1 MGPAPGPLR
10 PAWRAADRA
19 PHVPSPRSREEGPP
33 SQARG
38 AHAPHTPPA
47 QGMRR
52 ARKPPRSPGRVA
64 PPPQGA
70 QASRPEPRTPRAQG
84 ERRCGR
90 RGPPPGPVCPLGG
103 PPTSRS
109 LGGLGQRR
117 HASIRWLWRPL
128 APRRDMRYRS
138 CVPRCMRAQV
148 PTCVPFRSMCSCGS
162 VRLARGGHALH
173 NPPTQGMC
181 RARKPPRSPGRAA
194 HPPQGAQASRPE
206 PRTPR
211 A

>member
-1 MGPAPGPLR
+1 MKPASGPPR
-10 PAWRAADRA
+10 PAWRAARRA
-19 PHVPSPRSREEGPP
+19 PHAPSPRSREAGPP

-38 AHAPHTPPA
+38 AYAPHTPPA
-47 QGMRR
+47 QGMCR
-52 ARKPPRSPGRVA
+52 ARKPPRNPGWVA
-64 PPPQGA
+64 PPPHGA

-109 LGGLGQRR
+109 LGGLGRRR

-162 VRLARGGHALH
+162 VRLAHRWTARRHASLSAQVCLAATMGNVPSTH
-173 NPPTQGMC
+173 MRPRHRPAH
-181 RARKPPRSPGRAA
+181 RA
-194 HPPQGAQASRPE
+194 
-206 PRTPR
+206 
-211 A
+211 